1 MREMKPLKWALR
13 FILMAGLF
21 FSLAGCEGP
30 CDKLLNRV
38 CEEWD
43 DPQKCAEWSAIAEQ
57 AGDDSCEESL
67 KMIEE
72 RER

>member
-1 MREMKPLKWALR
+1 MKWALS
-13 FILMAGLF
+13 FVLVGGLF
-21 FSLAGCEGP
+21 FSLSGCEGP

-43 DPQKCAEWSAIAEQ
+43 DPQKCAEWRTIADQ

-67 KMIEE
+67 KKIEE
-72 RER
+72 RQR